1 MPLENNGSIIETE
14 EKQMKKNVGP
24 ADRAIR
30 IVAGVLVLALFGITD
45 GNIRWVF
52 LVLGAILIV
61 TGVVRFCPL
70 YLPFGIDTNKIK
82 RKI

>member
-1 MPLENNGSIIETE
+1 
-14 EKQMKKNVGP
+14 MKKNVGL

-30 IVAGVLVLALFGITD
+30 IVVGILVLALFGITA
-45 GNIRWVF
+45 GNIRWLF
-52 LVLGAILIV
+52 LVLGSILIV

-82 RKI
+82 RKL